1 MHTIQKKNFP
11 KFTLVAVSALLTA
24 GSTWAQSV
32 SESSEIDEEEVVELS
47 PFEVSAEDEQGYN
60 AATTLAGNR
69 LNTELRDIGNAVSV
83 ITKQFLDDIGAVDN
97 ESLLQ
102 YTVSTEVGNVQGN
115 FTGTGDGALLDESSR
130 FTNPNQNTRVRG
142 LAAADNT
149 RDYFLSNI
157 PWDGYNVDRVDLQR
171 GPNSILFGQGSPAGI
186 INVGTKQAMFNNAN
200 EVTFRVSSFG
210 SVRAT
215 ADFNRVIMEDQLAVR
230 VIGLK
235 DDTRYKQDP
244 AFSDT
249 ERVFGAVRY
258 EPSFLKQG
266 SARTILKASGEFGSV
281 DSNRPRTLPPIDL
294 ITPWFRTGTYEGT
307 RDGNAIIYNNL
318 NRETFNPHQLQDDNT
333 GRENHGQVRP
343 SINGGPLAGT
353 ANPAFQPWIGNFGQ
367 QFGGPNLFYDGDN
380 ANHNDAWVWEINEQR
395 GIGPDGTVDQ
405 DIGEWAFHRAGGID
419 NYASFARKAGLPFS
433 EFGVYRNIQVTDPTI
448 FDFYNNLYDGP
459 NKEEWQDWNQF
470 NVSLAQTF
478 MDDKFG
484 FEYTVNEENYDN
496 GQYAS
501 MSGARQ
507 ALYVDINNSY
517 PDATA
522 FGGTLPG
529 GVPHLDGTPNP
540 NVGRPFI
547 TDSGQSGNNSSETVR
562 HASRLTGFFR
572 HDFSEGGREDSWLR
586 TLLGR
591 HTLTGLYANDTVK
604 TDTRDFQRYAVV
616 DNDYFN
622 FLSASNATL
631 FTDNVFAIN
640 RVMYLGPSLLNSSS
654 AAGANIP
661 RPTAFAEV
669 PKTVNVYTFN
679 SQWDAPGVDQAAFW
693 QNGYQLP
700 GLDDD
705 GVDRQASTQSENSAN
720 YVGWG
725 YVPVNVTRAEDSLA
739 DRNTLTTGAR
749 LTKSKVESQGFV
761 WQGHLWNN
769 AIVGTWGWRED
780 VAQAWGLSKDTNEAS
795 DPDYALY
802 NPRGFLNFSDYEL
815 ADDFDNELTVESTSY
830 SIVAHLDELPFLN
843 KLMEPLP
850 FRTTFFYN
858 DSSNFRPEA
867 NRVDV
872 YGESIAAPQGKT
884 IDRGLLFES
893 KDGNYSLKINKYKT
907 TVLNGTSTALDG
919 AWFIGASQAWSAGW
933 VNKFEFNLK
942 GGYTADRAQVPN
954 DPEDTE
960 HNYGVAPGETL
971 ADAQAREAA
980 AIAAWRNWQAS
991 VDPRFYEAW
1000 NLDPYTL
1007 TTTPSAS
1014 TPQGFSITEDAISE
1028 GYEIE
1033 FSASPTRNW
1042 RLTMNASRTEAVRN
1056 NIGGENLTEFINA
1069 YENALK
1075 NQGAGDLRIWWGGA
1089 GNETALFQWN
1099 TNLGSEWAAR
1109 KLQEGTAVP
1118 ELREWR
1124 VNAISN
1130 YDFSEGFLKGVN
1142 VGGAIRWSDDVIIG
1156 YPPVPVPNDPS
1167 SISFDLSSPYR
1178 GPAET
1183 NLDLWVGYRRKLSE
1197 KLDWNIQ
1204 LNVRNLGKGNDLIP
1218 ITVQPD
1224 GTPAGYRIA
1233 PYQTWSVTNTFS
1245 F

>member
-1 MHTIQKKNFP
+1 MHTIQKKTLP
-11 KFTLVAVSALLTA
+11 KFALVAVSALMTA
-24 GSTWAQSV
+24 GSSWAQEV
-32 SESSEIDEEEVVELS
+32 SESSEIDDEQVVVLS
-47 PFEVSAEDEQGYN
+47 PFEVSAEEEQGYS

-69 LNTELRDIGNAVSV
+69 LNTELRDIGNAVTV
-83 ITKQFLDDIGAVDN
+83 VTQQFLKDINAVDN

-130 FTNPNQNTRVRG
+130 FANPNQNTRVRG

-210 SVRAT
+210 SVRGT
-215 ADFNRVIMEDQLAVR
+215 ADFNRVILDDQLAIR
-230 VIGLK
+230 VAAVTDSQK
-235 DDTRYKQDP
+235 FKQKP
-244 AFSDT
+244 SFSDT
-249 ERVFGAVRY
+249 ERLYGAVRY
-258 EPSFLKQG
+258 EPGFLKKG
-266 SARTILKASGEFGSV
+266 SARTIIKASGEFGSV

-294 ITPWFRTGTYEGT
+294 ITPWFRDGTYQGT
-307 RDGNAIIYNNL
+307 RKGQPVTYNNL

-333 GRENHGQVRP
+333 GRPNHGQVRP

-367 QFGGPNLFYDGDN
+367 QFGGPNLFFDGN
-380 ANHNDAWVWEINEQR
+380 NPTHNDAWVWEINERR
-395 GIGPDGTVDQ
+395 GIGADGNVDQ

-419 NYASFARKAGLPFS
+419 SYASFARKAGLPFS
-433 EFGVYRNIQVTDPTI
+433 EFGVYRNNNLTDASI

-470 NVSLAQTF
+470 NISLSQTF

-484 FEYTVNEENYDN
+484 FEWTMNQENYDN

-501 MSGARQ
+501 MSGDRQ
-507 ALYVDINNSY
+507 AIYIDINNSY

-547 TDSGQSGNNSSETVR
+547 TDSGQFGNNSFESVR
-562 HASRLTGFFR
+562 QADRLTGFFR
-572 HDFSEGGREDSWLR
+572 HDFSDGGREDSWLR

-591 HTLTGLYANDTVK
+591 HTLTGLLANDEQE
-604 TDTRDFQRYAVV
+604 TDNRGFQRFGVI

-622 FLSASNATL
+622 FLSASNSTR
-631 FTDNVFAIN
+631 FTDNVFAVN

-654 AAGANIP
+654 ASGANIP
-661 RPTAFAEV
+661 RPLAFAEV
-669 PKTVNVYTFN
+669 PSTVNVYTFN
-679 SQWDAPGVDQAAFW
+679 SQWNAPGVDQAAYW

-700 GLDDD
+700 GD
-705 GVDRQASTQSENSAN
+705 GRQDSTQSENSAN

-725 YVPVNVTRAEDSLA
+725 YIPVDVTRAEDSLA
-739 DRNTLTTGAR
+739 ARNTLTTNAR
-749 LTKSKVESQGFV
+749 LSKSETESQAFV

-769 AIVGTWGWRED
+769 AVVGTWGWRED
-780 VAQAWGLSKDTNEAS
+780 TARSWGLAKDTNGSS
-795 DPDYALY
+795 D
-802 NPRGFLNFSDYEL
+802 PRGFLDFSDYEL
-815 ADDFDNELTVESTSY
+815 AQDFDNELTVESTSY
-830 SIVAHLDELPFLN
+830 SVVAHLDDLPLLD

-850 FRTTFFYN
+850 FLTTFFYN
-858 DSSNFRPEA
+858 DSTNFQPEA
-867 NRVDV
+867 SRVDV
-872 YGESIAAPQGKT
+872 YGEAIAAPEGRT
-884 IDRGLLFES
+884 VDRGLLFET
-893 KDGNYSLKINKYKT
+893 KDGKYSLTINKYKT
-907 TVLNGTSTALDG
+907 SVVNSNSTGLSG

-942 GGYTADRAQVPN
+942 GGYTIDRAQVPN
-954 DPEDTE
+954 DPTDTE
-960 HNYGVAPGETL
+960 HNYGTAPGETL

-980 AIAAWRNWQAS
+980 AISAWRNWQAQ
-991 VDPRFYEAW
+991 VDPRFYAAW
-1000 NLDPYTL
+1000 KLDPNDL
-1007 TTTPSAS
+1007 TRQPSSS
-1014 TPQGFSITEDAISE
+1014 TPQGFAVTEDATSE
-1028 GYEIE
+1028 GYEVE

-1042 RLTMNASRTEAVRN
+1042 RLTFNASKTEAVRN
-1056 NIGGENLTEFINA
+1056 NIGGKNLADFIGA

-1099 TNLGSEWAAR
+1099 NNIGSEWAAR

-1124 VNAISN
+1124 FNAISN

-1142 VGGAIRWSDDVIIG
+1142 IGGAIRWQDEVVIG
-1156 YPPVPVPNDPS
+1156 YPPVSVPNDPS
-1167 SISFDLSSPYR
+1167 SISFDLSSPYV

-1183 NLDLWVGYRRKLSE
+1183 NIDVWVGYRRKLSE
-1197 KLDWNIQ
+1197 RVDWNIQ
-1204 LNVRNLGKGNDLIP
+1204 LNVRNLGQGNSLIP